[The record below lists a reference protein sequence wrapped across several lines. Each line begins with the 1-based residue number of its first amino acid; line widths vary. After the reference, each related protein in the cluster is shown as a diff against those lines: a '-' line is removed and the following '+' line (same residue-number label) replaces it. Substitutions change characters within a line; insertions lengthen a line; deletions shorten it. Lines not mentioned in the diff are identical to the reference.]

1 MGIGIEINKSQKNG
15 EKKPP
20 DFKMKCFC
28 LKPCDLFMI
37 FHDIKYT
44 KKERKPCSKGTSAIY
59 LNNFFTVCVV
69 SA

>member
-20 DFKMKCFC
+20 EIKMKCFC
-28 LKPCDLFMI
+28 LCDLFMI

-59 LNNFFTVCVV
+59 LNNFFCRLCCIRLV
-69 SA
+69 